1 MQKIPYQVVIMTVS
15 SREEAEKIAE
25 ALVADGLAACVNII
39 EGIASVYR
47 WKGETVRDTELLMLA
62 KTHRDRFKDIEKR
75 VSELHSYDV
84 PEIIAVDLDAASDGY
99 RGFLEDLLGK

>member
-1 MQKIPYQVVIMTVS
+1 MQKIPYQVVIMTAS
-15 SREEAEKIAE
+15 TREEAEIIAE

-47 WKGETVRDTELLMLA
+47 WKGETVRDKEVLMLA

-84 PEIIAVDLDAASDGY
+84 PEIIAVDLAAAAEGY